1 MTSLKEAYDIVKVK
15 HQNEKVVECLEFED
29 FFAFFFIAK
38 DTDDNEEYADAYC
51 TIQKKDGK
59 MSTFNPTSDFEAY
72 FSAKRIDV
80 EELRKMQWYRAL

>member
-1 MTSLKEAYDIVKVK
+1 MISLKEAYDTVKVK

-29 FFAFFFIAK
+29 FFAFFFIDK
-38 DTDDNEEYADAYC
+38 DMDDNEGYAGAYC
-51 TIQKKDGK
+51 TVQKKDGK
-59 MSTFNPTSDFEAY
+59 LSTFNPTSDFEAY

>member
-1 MTSLKEAYDIVKVK
+1 MIKQKTAYDIVKVK

-29 FFAFFFIAK
+29 FFAFFFIDK
-38 DTDDNEEYADAYC
+38 DMDDNEGYAGAYC
-51 TIQKKDGK
+51 TVQKKDGK
-59 MSTFNPTSDFEAY
+59 LSTFNPTSDFEAY

>member
-29 FFAFFFIAK
+29 FFAFFFIDK
-38 DTDDNEEYADAYC
+38 DIDDNEEYAGAYC

>member
-29 FFAFFFIAK
+29 FFAFFFIDK
-38 DTDDNEEYADAYC
+38 DMDDNEGYAGAYC
-51 TIQKKDGK
+51 TVQKKDGK
-59 MSTFNPTSDFEAY
+59 LSTFNPTSDFEAY

-80 EELRKMQWYRAL
+80 EELRKVN

>member
-38 DTDDNEEYADAYC
+38 DTDDNEEYAGAYC

-72 FSAKRIDV
+72 FAAKRIDV
-80 EELRKMQWYRAL
+80 NGLRKGEPER